1 MKNYMDSQKS
11 HNDHSKDLRYM
22 VYMRCCIECTICLMR
37 CVVKCVTL
45 INEDNSIIVRHIFHK
60 LCAQLF
66 IQVFSTIYR
75 SDFHYLLV
83 ISEVSI
89 LSV

>member
-1 MKNYMDSQKS
+1 MTNYIDSQKTQ
-11 HNDHSKDLRYM
+11 NDHSKDLRYM
-22 VYMRCCIECTICLMR
+22 VYMRCCIERTFLMR
-37 CVVKCVTL
+37 CVVKCVTV
-45 INEDNSIIVRHIFHK
+45 INEDNSIIVRHTFHK

-66 IQVFSTIYR
+66 IQVFSIIYR